1 MQDVGLHPRE
11 AELGILQVIG
21 WLVDGWGRS
30 TMPVVVQC
38 CRKAAPGSVK
48 RYSAAGQQEYRTG
61 FEVHALSCGTVLV
74 YTHAGES
81 NVNAARRP

>member
-61 FEVHALSCGTVLV
+61 FERRR
-74 YTHAGES
+74 
-81 NVNAARRP
+81 ARTELPHRVGLHPRGRIKR